1 LIIYNYVNACQLVP
15 VISTI
20 AIEIADSIPDNDE
33 LTLVALSFTQ
43 LGDAL
48 DTIATKREIR
58 EAKNK

>member
-1 LIIYNYVNACQLVP
+1 MIIYNYVNACQLVP